1 MKSIGQVMI
10 AIAILLSFM
19 TLIIQVFITQ
29 GYVMG
34 WLSILF
40 TFVIIG
46 VILIKIE

>member
-19 TLIIQVFITQ
+19 TLIIWVFITQ

-40 TFVIIG
+40 TFVVIG